1 VDEDWSGPD
10 EGWVRDKNWGSSD
23 NWSSVDD
30 LEEYNNKYWMSNL
43 FRMVSK
49 VQCLIGG

>member
-1 VDEDWSGPD
+1 LLDITRRDQFVGGINLMDEDWSGPD

-30 LEEYNNKYWMSNL
+30 LEIIINIE
-43 FRMVSK
+43 
-49 VQCLIGG
+49 